1 MPDNAERF
9 RSSLQSLR
17 ARLLMAGAVIGA
29 LLALTLSVAFSSS
42 SGVAGGIG
50 GGTGHLSPTALA
62 AFNSPP
68 HTCLTWAQPDAHDAH
83 KVDCAQPHLFEVGSV
98 VDISAQYPAGAPSPS
113 LDVWQQVSQAH
124 CADAVKTYLGRP
136 LDPYGRLMVNLL
148 RPTSSQ
154 WAAGD
159 RQLRCGLQWTGPG
172 GSPQPTTGAAVDQQQ
187 SYVWDPGTCLALN
200 GKTVGDPVDCAR
212 PHSYEIIATLDL
224 KTKFS
229 SNYPPQDQQK
239 AWLDTQCSQAAS
251 DYTGG
256 ADLAAKKLILTWDV
270 REQESWDAGSTLVNC
285 KVAAKLPDGS
295 GLAPVQGSVKAAPG
309 GHGDAPPA
317 DGGGPGASPGAAPGS
332 PSRAAGG

>member
-9 RSSLQSLR
+9 RSLLQTLR

-42 SGVAGGIG
+42 NGVAGGVG
-50 GGTGHLSPTALA
+50 GGTDHLSTTALA

-68 HTCLTWAQPDAHDAH
+68 HTCLTWARPDATDAH
-83 KVDCAQPHLFEVGSV
+83 TVDCAQPHLFEVSGV

-113 LDVWQQVSQAH
+113 LDVWQQISQAD
-124 CADAVKTYLGRP
+124 CADAVKKYLGRP

-148 RPTSSQ
+148 RPTSPQ

-172 GSPQPTTGAAVDQQQ
+172 GSPQPTTGAAATQQQ

-200 GKTVGDPVDCAR
+200 GKTVGDPIDCAR

-224 KTKFS
+224 KTKFTT
-229 SNYPPQDQQK
+229 NYPPQDQQK

-256 ADLAAKKLILTWDV
+256 ANLAAKNLILTWDV

-309 GHGDAPPA
+309 GHGDGPPA
-317 DGGGPGASPGAAPGS
+317 DGGGPGAAPSAAANP
-332 PSRAAGG
+332 PTTAAGG